1 MAIYHLS
8 VKTIGRSQG
17 RSATAAIAYRAGEKI
32 TDERTGQAHD
42 YTRRRGVEHT
52 EVFTPEGAEKWA
64 SNREQLWNAAEAAE
78 KRINSTVAREFEVAL
93 PSELNKEQRLALVRE
108 FAGELVKRHSLAV
121 DVSIH
126 EPGKEGDHRNH
137 HAHILCS
144 TRRLGAEGFT
154 EKSRELDDRK
164 SGEVEKWRE
173 RWAELCNRRLELAGE
188 VARVDHRSL
197 EAQGIDRVPTTHL
210 GPNVIRMERR
220 GLRTDRGE
228 RRQEIAEQNDQIK
241 ALSAQVIDLGEAR
254 NRIEQEREHARK
266 EDEAGKELSARN
278 WQAAA
283 EASPKDPGAEEQKTV
298 LQDDRSTLE
307 TIWAA
312 EIEKRANALQAKDD
326 EQRRQIAAQ
335 KERIERFSA
344 TMPQKPKGILGFLK
358 RREYSKLME
367 PWRET
372 EKHLRDEYNK
382 LTENIPRIHSAF
394 WAIGESPTWQL
405 KEQAERQLREE
416 RPELACKLALARGD
430 LASLDAE
437 WKEQKERFLPQIKA
451 KAERTQA
458 GAEAMVKEHR
468 EREDEHEE
476 NRPKKAEGIFT
487 AYRAIGYRKR
497 LDAWERTRK
506 QLHRRYSQLRE
517 RVGLAEAYQVDT
529 ASSFYQS
536 KAEQLAEQ
544 KARKANPELATAR
557 DQARDKEAERKK
569 AQLKEEIKR
578 DRQRERDQDRDRGY
592 SR

>member
-8 VKTIGRSQG
+8 VKTISRSQG

-32 TDERTGQAHD
+32 TDDRTGQAHD
-42 YTRRRGVEHT
+42 YTRRRGVEYT

-93 PSELNKEQRLALVRE
+93 PSELNREQRLELVRE
-108 FAGELVKRHSLAV
+108 FAGELVKRHGLAV

-126 EPGKEGDHRNH
+126 EPGKEGDHQNH

-144 TRRLGAEGFT
+144 TRRLGAEGFA

-164 SGEVEKWRE
+164 SGEVEKWRT
-173 RWAELCNRRLELAGE
+173 RWAELCNRRLELAGVE
-188 VARVDHRSL
+188 ARVDHRSL

-210 GPNVIRMERR
+210 GSNVIRMERR

-228 RRQEIAEQNDQIK
+228 RRQEIVEQNDQIK
-241 ALSAQVIDLGEAR
+241 ALSAQVIDLAEAR
-254 NRIEQEREHARK
+254 KRIEHEHARK

-278 WQAAA
+278 RQATA
-283 EASPKDPGAEEQKTV
+283 EASPKDPGTEEQKPV

-307 TIWAA
+307 AIWTA
-312 EIEKRANALQAKDD
+312 EVEKRANALQAKDD

-335 KERIERFSA
+335 KERIERFEA
-344 TMPQKPKGILGFLK
+344 TMPKKPKGILGFLK
-358 RREYSKLME
+358 QREYSKLME

-372 EKHLRDEYNK
+372 EKHLRDESNK
-382 LTENIPRIHSAF
+382 LTKSIPPIHFAI
-394 WAIGESPTWQL
+394 WATGESPTWQL

-430 LASLDAE
+430 MASLDAE
-437 WKEQKERFLPQIKA
+437 WREQKERFLPQITA

-458 GAEAMVKEHR
+458 RAEAMLSRHR
-468 EREDEHEE
+468 DREDEHEE

-497 LDAWERTRK
+497 LEAWERTRK
-506 QLHRRYSQLRE
+506 QLHQRYSQLRE
-517 RVGLAEAYQVDT
+517 RVGLAEAYRVDT

-544 KARKANPELATAR
+544 KIRKANPELAAAR
-557 DQARDKEAERKK
+557 DQARDKEAERRK
-569 AQLKEEIKR
+569 ARLKEEIKR

>member
-1 MAIYHLS
+1 M
-8 VKTIGRSQG
+8 
-17 RSATAAIAYRAGEKI
+17 
-32 TDERTGQAHD
+32 
-42 YTRRRGVEHT
+42 
-52 EVFTPEGAEKWA
+52 
-64 SNREQLWNAAEAAE
+64 
-78 KRINSTVAREFEVAL
+78 
-93 PSELNKEQRLALVRE
+93 
-108 FAGELVKRHSLAV
+108 
-121 DVSIH
+121 
-126 EPGKEGDHRNH
+126 
-137 HAHILCS
+137 
-144 TRRLGAEGFT
+144 
-154 EKSRELDDRK
+154 
-164 SGEVEKWRE
+164 
-173 RWAELCNRRLELAGE
+173 
-188 VARVDHRSL
+188 
-197 EAQGIDRVPTTHL
+197 HL

-228 RRQEIAEQNDQIK
+228 RRQEIEEQNDQIK
-241 ALSAQVIDLGEAR
+241 ALSAQVIDLAEAR
-254 NRIEQEREHARK
+254 KRIEQEREHARK

-278 WQAAA
+278 RQATA
-283 EASPKDPGAEEQKTV
+283 EASPKDPGAEEQKPV

-335 KERIERFSA
+335 KERIERFEA

-382 LTENIPRIHSAF
+382 LTENIPRIHFSLLGN
-394 WAIGESPTWQL
+394 WRESDMAIEGAGRAPT
-405 KEQAERQLREE
+405 K
-416 RPELACKLALARGD
+416 RG
-430 LASLDAE
+430 
-437 WKEQKERFLPQIKA
+437 KA
-451 KAERTQA
+451 GAGLQA
-458 GAEAMVKEHR
+458 GACAGRHGLPRCRMERAKREILTADHCQGGADPSQGRGNAQPEHR
-468 EREDEHEE
+468 DREDEHEE

-506 QLHRRYSQLRE
+506 QLHQRYSQLRE

-544 KARKANPELATAR
+544 KIRKANPELAAAR
-557 DQARDKEAERKK
+557 DQARDKEAERRK
-569 AQLKEEIKR
+569 ARLKEEIKR
-578 DRQRERDQDRDRGY
+578 DRQREREQDRDRGY